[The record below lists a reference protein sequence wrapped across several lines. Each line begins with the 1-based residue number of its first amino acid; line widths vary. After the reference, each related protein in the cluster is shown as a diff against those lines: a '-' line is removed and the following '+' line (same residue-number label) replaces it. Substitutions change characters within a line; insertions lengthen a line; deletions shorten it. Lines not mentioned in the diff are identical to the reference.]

1 MEAIMKIKT
10 PLHTDHQLDQLAGQ
24 FEHWRQTRSHRGE
37 RIPQALWDQ
46 AVALARVLPHTRVAQ
61 HLRLSPN
68 DLKKQMAMQVDPH
81 ATPGCTMPG
90 FIEVPPATTRA
101 QGGPTIEIDVQ
112 RQDGARLR
120 LHAPDTALAAIVK
133 SFLEA

>member
-1 MEAIMKIKT
+1 MEAIMKIAT

-24 FEHWRQTRSHRGE
+24 FEHWRQTRTHRGE

-46 AVALARVLPHTRVAQ
+46 AVALARILPHSRVAQ
-61 HLRLSPN
+61 HLRLAPN

-81 ATPGCTMPG
+81 ALTGRTTPG
-90 FIEVPPATTRA
+90 FIEVPATTA
-101 QGGPTIEIDVQ
+101 TPQVASTIDIELQ

-120 LHAPDTALAAIVK
+120 LHAPQSCLAAIVH
-133 SFLEA
+133 SFLEG